1 MALEAY
7 RRALETGKTFDRR
20 IKIVLIGQDR
30 VGKTSLRKHLRG
42 EAFNKDEASTPGIE
56 MISPVKN
63 AGKGAWKNPA
73 PLEKTSA
80 LDHKSAKLVT
90 QALRNSSEER
100 PQRVQPFAGEVKNTG
115 GEPSRGKG
123 VTQEHSND
131 DLVSKEVIERNGKVK
146 LTIALTLT
154 SFFTDSR
161 YLSTTREVIG
171 GGKKRQHG
179 CRSRYTAK
187 QMLAQSIFVS
197 CRKNVTVK
205 FSSTYITVS
214 TPNPSAKAI
223 SNIKLQRIVN
233 FFVLVL

>member
-30 VGKTSLRKHLRG
+30 VGKTSLRRYLRG

-63 AGKGAWKNPA
+63 AGKGAWRNPA
-73 PLEKTSA
+73 SLENTSA
-80 LDHKSAKLVT
+80 LDHKSAELVA
-90 QALRNSSEER
+90 QVLRSSSEER
-100 PQRVQPFAGEVKNTG
+100 SQRIHAREVKKTRR
-115 GEPSRGKG
+115 EPSRGKG
-123 VTQEHSND
+123 VTQERSND

-146 LTIALTLT
+146 FTMALTLT

-161 YLSTTREVIG
+161 YLLTTREVIR

-179 CRSRYTAK
+179 CRSR
-187 QMLAQSIFVS
+187 
-197 CRKNVTVK
+197 
-205 FSSTYITVS
+205 
-214 TPNPSAKAI
+214 
-223 SNIKLQRIVN
+223 
-233 FFVLVL
+233 